1 MDYVCAEIDPAKRKG
16 LVARAVRKELD
27 YTVRPKHVVG
37 DLNMLP
43 GPTHCYVSHS
53 SVTIKEA
60 DIVTLGFSCQ
70 DISFMKEKRIP
81 FNPKSNGTSSKTF
94 WGSLHLVKLWQP
106 RVVLLE
112 NTCGLLYQRK
122 CDDGVKPI
130 DTVKLA

>member
-112 NTCGLLYQRK
+112 NTCGLLYKEMR
-122 CDDGVKPI
+122 
-130 DTVKLA
+130 